1 MATLRRRDFLGMGLS
16 ASAGLLALRAQ
27 AKPTPP
33 PNLLFVFAD
42 QWRGQATGYAG
53 DPNAITPNLDR
64 MAQTGLNLTNMVSV
78 CPVCSPY
85 RGSLLTGQY
94 PLTHGVFINDVPLAP
109 AATCVGDIYK
119 QAGYATGYIGKWH
132 LNGSPKGK
140 HERRGAFIPRDRRQG
155 FDYWQVLECT
165 HNYNRSPYF
174 GDTADK
180 LVWEGYDAIAQ
191 TREAQG
197 YIKEHAH
204 DQRPFCLFLSWGP
217 PHNPYETA
225 PPKYRQLFADREI
238 KLRPNVPEK
247 AAKNAIRDLR
257 GYYAHIAALDDC
269 MGQLLQTLREAGVR
283 DNTIVVF
290 TSDHGDM
297 LGSHGLTRKLLPW
310 DESAVVPFLL
320 QYPQA
325 LGNAGRSVDLPI
337 STPDILPT
345 LLGLSD
351 IPVPASVEGT
361 DFSGTLKG
369 TPGAVDS
376 DGALFEL
383 PVPYHTAI
391 TYGIAAYR
399 GIRTRRHTYV
409 ETQDDGPWLLYD
421 NREDPYQLTNLVGT
435 PGTEELQAKLA
446 SILHRKLAERKDAFL
461 PPQHYVDQWKY
472 NHMRELRGRY
482 PAPGAPPPAKLG
494 TDETGWFA
502 VVKGCLVK
510 KDAMG
515 CTVEAP
521 DGSGMALQKLP
532 KPITGKATITA
543 RYRSISEDNPRNAFL
558 ILASGPIDRRQTW
571 CGSFAGINKLA
582 TFQGP
587 CKGTQNAKTA
597 PSRTKPTA
605 EFTVE
610 IEVDVKARMARMKAN
625 GDVLTIAL
633 PRDLDALR
641 FVGCGVYR
649 TVAAFS
655 KIQVVEQ

>member
-1 MATLRRRDFLGMGLS
+1 MATLRRRDFLGMGMGAG
-16 ASAGLLALRAQ
+16 ASLLALPAQ
-27 AKPTPP
+27 AQPAAP

-64 MAQTGLNLTNMVSV
+64 MARTGLNLTNTVAV

-85 RGSLLTGQY
+85 RGSLMTGQY
-94 PLTHGVFINDVPLAP
+94 PLTHGVFINDVPLASE
-109 AATCVGDIYK
+109 ANCVGDIYK

-132 LNGSPKGK
+132 LNGSPKGR

-155 FDYWQVLECT
+155 FDLWQVLECT

-174 GDTADK
+174 GDTPDK

-191 TREAQG
+191 TREAQS
-197 YIKEHAH
+197 YIKKHAKESH
-204 DQRPFCLFLSWGP
+204 PFCLFLSWGP

-225 PPKYRQLFADREI
+225 PPKYRKLYADREI
-238 KLRPNVPEK
+238 KLRPNVPERS
-247 AAKNAIRDLR
+247 AKSATRDLR

-269 MGQLLQTLREAGVR
+269 MGQLLQTLREAGVHE
-283 DNTIVVF
+283 NTIVVF

-310 DESAVVPFLL
+310 DESALVPFLL

-325 LGNAGRSVDLPI
+325 LGGTGRSVDLPI

-345 LLGLSD
+345 LLGFSG
-351 IPVPASVEGT
+351 IPVPASIEGT
-361 DFSGTLKG
+361 DFSATLKG
-369 TPGAVDS
+369 TPGAPGS

-391 TYGIAAYR
+391 TYGVAAYR
-399 GIRTRRHTYV
+399 GLRTRRHTYV
-409 ETQDDGPWLLYD
+409 ETRDGPWLLYD
-421 NREDPYQLTNLVGT
+421 NRSDPCQLKNLVGT
-435 PGTEELQAKLA
+435 PGTETLQAGLA
-446 SILHRKLAERKDAFL
+446 KILHRKLAEREDTFL

-472 NHMRELRGRY
+472 NHMRELRGKY
-482 PAPGAPPPAKLG
+482 PAPGQPQPPKLG
-494 TDETGWFA
+494 VDATGWFA
-502 VVKGCLVK
+502 VVKGCSVK
-510 KDAMG
+510 KHKLG
-515 CTVEAP
+515 CAVEAP
-521 DGSGMALQKLP
+521 DGSGSALRKLP

-558 ILASGPIDRRQTW
+558 VLASGPIDRRQTW
-571 CGSFAGINKLA
+571 VGSFAGVGKLA

-587 CKGTQNAKTA
+587 CQGTQGIKSA
-597 PSRTKPTA
+597 PSRTKPTD

-610 IEVDVKARMARMKAN
+610 IEVDVKARTARMKAN
-625 GDVLTIAL
+625 GETLTVAL
-633 PRDLDALR
+633 PRDFDALR
-641 FVGCGVYR
+641 FVGCGVFC
-649 TVAAFS
+649 TVAAFT
-655 KIQVVEQ
+655 KIKIVEH